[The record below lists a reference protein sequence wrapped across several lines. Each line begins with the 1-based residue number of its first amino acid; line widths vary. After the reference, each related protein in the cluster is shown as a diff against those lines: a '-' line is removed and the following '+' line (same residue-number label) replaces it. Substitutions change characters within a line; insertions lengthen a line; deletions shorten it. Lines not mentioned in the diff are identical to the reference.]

1 MHVWR
6 DRLEEES
13 DGVPHMDVHRG
24 TVSMMPREI
33 PPSVIAGLGSLGQP
47 GVMG

>member
-1 MHVWR
+1 MGYRTWMYFEGDERVN
-6 DRLEEES
+6 
-13 DGVPHMDVHRG
+13 P

-33 PPSVIAGLGSLGQP
+33 PPSVIAGLVSLGQP